1 MDGRRESARTLYA
14 LNMARKRPTLST
26 LRAEVWAELRQG
38 HDIIEAELVADGNGR
53 GHLKWYGLCLN
64 DKHVHVNTTVMTVE
78 VAIHEL
84 MHRLHPRMSEQNV
97 NNRTIRIMRRMS
109 NADVRR
115 WARTYKAVVKRRRT
129 PLDVD
134 AV

>member
-1 MDGRRESARTLYA
+1 MK
-14 LNMARKRPTLST
+14 RKPTLAS
-26 LRAEVWAELRQG
+26 LKAEAWKELKRG
-38 HDIIEAELVADGNGR
+38 EDINETELIADGNGK

-78 VAIHEL
+78 VALHEIL
-84 MHRLHPRMSEQNV
+84 HRLHPRMSEQNV